1 MIPLT
6 LFGFQS
12 MRDTW
17 LEAKVV
23 EEEKDY
29 NNDADD
35 GDFGHHEDEKVASH
49 FYQIHI
55 PIFIDTYLW
64 D

>member
-1 MIPLT
+1 
-6 LFGFQS
+6 

-17 LEAKVV
+17 LEEKVV

-29 NNDADD
+29 NDDADD